1 MVAVEQEF
9 LKVIKAEQPSEDFVR
24 LLEVVVVGL
33 EEILVVFHV
42 ALVESQIL
50 SELLAI
56 IRRSSEG
63 RVKLL
68 VNLLGHY
75 LADQC

>member
-1 MVAVEQEF
+1 
-9 LKVIKAEQPSEDFVR
+9 
-24 LLEVVVVGL
+24 LEIVFVGL
-33 EEILVVFHV
+33 KEILVVLHV

-68 VNLLGHY
+68 VDLLGHH
-75 LADQC
+75 LADQCWRDEGLICNPECKV